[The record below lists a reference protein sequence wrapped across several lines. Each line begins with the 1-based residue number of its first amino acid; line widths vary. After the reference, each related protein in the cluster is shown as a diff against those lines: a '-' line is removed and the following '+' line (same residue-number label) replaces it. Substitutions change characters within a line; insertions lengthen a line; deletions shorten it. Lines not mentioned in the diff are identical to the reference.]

1 MWLPHVC
8 APPYCLSSPPFLFII
23 LEVWTLLAVTCAH
36 NDLAEDHQRERR
48 ERDRHS
54 HKSKSNKTFKTNKC
68 QGIFR
73 GGLWRTQRNQ
83 YCRKRMY
90 CKSDN
95 KGRINLKAR
104 KIFKQKIKQEKKTK
118 KKNREMQR
126 VAWGIYIWY
135 TTHHNPHFI
144 PIQIL
149 HSSYFM
155 NACVREEWE
164 RGLRLYLSPFY
175 SCFPT
180 SPYFF
185 PLSFAK
191 VVYLSAVARPWNVL
205 AYDRGVNLC
214 EVSTERVRGK
224 RVR

>member
-1 MWLPHVC
+1 MAEQNRKIFLPPFLCSFSVIVAGSQSTSRCDFATCVC
-8 APPYCLSSPPFLFII
+8 APYCLSSPPFLFII

-104 KIFKQKIKQEKKTK
+104 KIFKQKIKQEKKK
-118 KKNREMQR
+118 YRKMQR

-155 NACVREEWE
+155 NACVRGEWE

-175 SCFPT
+175 SCF
-180 SPYFF
+180 SPYYSLL
-185 PLSFAK
+185 LSSF
-191 VVYLSAVARPWNVL
+191 
-205 AYDRGVNLC
+205 LC
-214 EVSTERVRGK
+214 
-224 RVR
+224 